1 MAAINFPPRT
11 QGVPDL
17 TLVTLGDLST
27 EYYWTGEQWLSVG
40 LGGGGASVTI
50 QSTPPSSPSAGDLWF
65 DNDSGILSMY
75 YDSTWV
81 DVGGGDSG
89 TSAGSVNG
97 IVQCDGN
104 GNFSAAVAGTDY
116 ALPGSESGAP
126 QLGQGY
132 PNKHSL
138 ASAAGTNATV
148 VKASQ
153 AVLGGVYLSC
163 ASYNTGVCI
172 KIYDKASTP
181 TIGVDTPVLRF
192 YTYSNVGG
200 AGEETSPGQAVF
212 VPAGGINFASGISY
226 VLTRE
231 ITDSGG
237 TGVSAGEVVV
247 SMVYV

>member
-89 TSAGSVNG
+89 TGAGSVNG

-116 ALPGSESGAP
+116 LTSATLGSSPAAAKAWVIVQVVATDPAGSGMTIIASHNVSSVTKVIGSIYQVNFTNSVPSATYTIVATPSNTSNGDISGIAP
-126 QLGQGY
+126 I
-132 PNKHSL
+132 L
-138 ASAAGTNATV
+138 APVTNYTAGGTQYGTTPTQNNFRFAAYYI
-148 VKASQ
+148 
-153 AVLGGVYLSC
+153 GGSN
-163 ASYNTGVCI
+163 ASY
-172 KIYDKASTP
+172 D
-181 TIGVDTPVLRF
+181 R
-192 YTYSNVGG
+192 
-200 AGEETSPGQAVF
+200 
-212 VPAGGINFASGISY
+212 
-226 VLTRE
+226 
-231 ITDSGG
+231 
-237 TGVSAGEVVV
+237 VSIIVA
-247 SMVYV
+247 

>member
-40 LGGGGASVTI
+40 LGGGGGASVTI

-97 IVQCDGN
+97 IVKADGA
-104 GNFSAAVAGTDY
+104 GNFSAALSGTDY
-116 ALPGSESGAP
+116 LALANFTGANQDLVGTSGYQIFPGGLIVQWIDAFTS
-126 QLGQGY
+126 
-132 PNKHSL
+132 N
-138 ASAAGTNATV
+138 
-148 VKASQ
+148 
-153 AVLGGVYLSC
+153 GV
-163 ASYNTGVCI
+163 GV
-172 KIYDKASTP
+172 
-181 TIGVDTPVLRF
+181 
-192 YTYSNVGG
+192 
-200 AGEETSPGQAVF
+200 
-212 VPAGGINFASGISY
+212 INFPMAFPNFFLMAVVSEGS
-226 VLTRE
+226 
-231 ITDSGG
+231 
-237 TGVSAGEVVV
+237 SAGWNNQFT
-247 SMVYV
+247 VYGETGSNNAQLQIVGYSVQNGGNILTAGLINFNCIAIGI